1 MRAPDAITPSI
12 SSFVNLGNEN
22 LTINVHIQFFRYSVR
37 FDCVPGF
44 NLNLEEHRLY
54 LMEEE
59 YSDTDWT
66 TLLIVSL
73 LLGALGVDRFM
84 TGHIGIGV
92 LKLLTLG
99 GCGILALYDVIMIAT
114 GKFRDSDGKLVA
126 NQ

>member
-1 MRAPDAITPSI
+1 MILKIEEWR
-12 SSFVNLGNEN
+12 LG
-22 LTINVHIQFFRYSVR
+22 
-37 FDCVPGF
+37 
-44 NLNLEEHRLY
+44 

-66 TLLIVSL
+66 TLLIVSI

-92 LKLLTLG
+92 VKLLTLG
-99 GCGILALYDVIMIAT
+99 GCGVLALYDLIMIAT
-114 GKFRDSDGKLVA
+114 GKFRDSDGRLVV